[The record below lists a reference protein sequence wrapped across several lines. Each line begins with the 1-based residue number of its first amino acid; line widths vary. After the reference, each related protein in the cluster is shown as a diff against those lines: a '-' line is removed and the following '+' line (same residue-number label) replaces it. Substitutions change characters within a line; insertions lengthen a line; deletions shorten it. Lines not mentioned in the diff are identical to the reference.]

1 MRSSLAFFFL
11 LSIIL
16 FLFPSGCVER
26 EKVTELYISNVDVM
40 SIPQDVG
47 SKLTV
52 TVYVSNQQNKDTGT
66 LSIKVK
72 ARDPQTNLVVGEQ
85 SKDIG
90 YVKAKSQAT
99 TSVSFE
105 VPKSGQQAIE
115 VELFE
120 DTVVVNEYSTYVEVI
135 PQSDENVPSS
145 VVLTDMVIEM
155 QQVTNYGKDAVVDIS
170 PGLYNPGGNSDAIT
184 ITVSA
189 AVDPYTV
196 FTGTDNI
203 GSIKAG
209 ERMRGT
215 TRMTLPLD
223 KVYTFNVQ
231 LIENGEV
238 IADEDAMDSVT
249 LKEMKLKQPVTYDL
263 VEATAPIEEPET
275 PGFSALYS
283 IIAVVFAVFLMGRR
297 VRRN

>member
-16 FLFPSGCVER
+16 FLFPSGCVEKA
-26 EKVTELYISNVDVM
+26 KVTELYISNVDVM

-72 ARDPQTNLVVGEQ
+72 ARDPQTNLVVAEQ

-90 YVKAKSQAT
+90 YIKAKSQAT
-99 TSVSFE
+99 ASVSFE

-120 DTVVVNEYSTYVEVI
+120 DSVVVNEYSTYVEVI
-135 PQSDENVPSS
+135 PQADENVPSS

-170 PGLYNPGGNSDAIT
+170 PGLYNPGGDSDAIT
-184 ITVSA
+184 IKVSA

-231 LIENGEV
+231 LVENGVV
-238 IADEDAMDSVT
+238 IADEDAMGSVT
-249 LKEMKLKQPVTYDL
+249 PKEMKLKQPVTYDL
-263 VEATAPIEEPET
+263 VEATAPIEEPGT

-283 IIAVVFAVFLMGRR
+283 IVAVVFAVSLMGRR